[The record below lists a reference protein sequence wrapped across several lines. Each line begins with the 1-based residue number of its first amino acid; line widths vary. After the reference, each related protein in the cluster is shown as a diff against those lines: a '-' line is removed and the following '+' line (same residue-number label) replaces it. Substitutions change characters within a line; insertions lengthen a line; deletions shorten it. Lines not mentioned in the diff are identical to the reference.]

1 MKLYE
6 INDAI
11 ETLLSA
17 LTVDPETGEVPAD
30 ADDVIAQIDALSME
44 RTAVLEYLAKEVL
57 NLRADQ
63 AAVKAEEARLK
74 ERRERM
80 EKREAAILGVL
91 DRECAGQKTD
101 LGVATVSYRATEAT
115 EITDEDEAVRY
126 LIDNN
131 YLDAV
136 RVTPAVYHVE
146 KAEAKRLIRSGVE
159 VPGVTVSR
167 TNRCS
172 LK

>member
-6 INDAI
+6 INEAI

-30 ADDVIAQIDALSME
+30 VDDVIAQLDALSME

-63 AAVKAEEARLK
+63 AAVKAEEQRLK

-80 EKREAAILGVL
+80 ERREASIMGVL

-101 LGVATVSYRATEAT
+101 LGVATVSYRTSEAT
-115 EITDEDEAVRY
+115 EVTDEGRALLWLFENGYDRVLKSHDPTIDKTELKK
-126 LIDNN
+126 LI
-131 YLDAV
+131 
-136 RVTPAVYHVE
+136 
-146 KAEAKRLIRSGVE
+146 KSGVS
-159 VPGVTVSR
+159 VPGAEVTKRV
-167 TNRCS
+167 NCS

>member
-6 INDAI
+6 INEAI

-17 LTVDPETGEVPAD
+17 LTVDEETGEVPAD
-30 ADDVIAQIDALSME
+30 VDDVIAQIDALALE
-44 RTAVLEYLAKEVL
+44 RSAVLEYLAKEVL

-63 AAVKAEEARLK
+63 AAVKAEEKRLK

-80 EKREAAILGVL
+80 ERREESIMKVL

-101 LGVATVSYRATEAT
+101 LGVATVNYRTSEAT
-115 EITDEDEAVRY
+115 EITSEADARTWLLAEGHDECLKFTEPTIDKIALKK
-126 LIDNN
+126 LI
-131 YLDAV
+131 
-136 RVTPAVYHVE
+136 
-146 KAEAKRLIRSGVE
+146 KSGTE
-159 VPGVTVSR
+159 VPGVSVTKKM
-167 TNRCS
+167 NCS

>member
-6 INDAI
+6 INEAV

-30 ADDVIAQIDALSME
+30 ADEVIAQLDALAME
-44 RTAVLEYLAKEVL
+44 KRAVLEYLAKVVL

-80 EKREAAILGVL
+80 ERREASVMAIL
-91 DRECAGQKTD
+91 DRECAGEKTD
-101 LGVATVSYRATEAT
+101 LGVATVSYRASEAT
-115 EITDEDEAVRY
+115 EITSEADARTWLMSEGY
-126 LIDNN
+126 DDCLKYAEPTINKTALKKLI
-131 YLDAV
+131 
-136 RVTPAVYHVE
+136 
-146 KAEAKRLIRSGVE
+146 KSGVS
-159 VPGVTVSR
+159 VPGACVTVR
-167 TNRCS
+167 NNCS

>member
-6 INDAI
+6 INEAI
-11 ETLLSA
+11 ETLLAA

-30 ADDVIAQIDALSME
+30 VDDVIAQLDALSME

-80 EKREAAILGVL
+80 ERREESIMNVL

-101 LGVATVSYRATEAT
+101 LGVATVSYRTSEAT
-115 EITDEDEAVRY
+115 EVTSEADARTWLLAEGHEDCLKFSDPAINKTALKA
-126 LIDNN
+126 LI
-131 YLDAV
+131 
-136 RVTPAVYHVE
+136 
-146 KAEAKRLIRSGVE
+146 KSGVS
-159 VPGVTVSR
+159 VPGAAVTKKV
-167 TNRCS
+167 NCS

>member
-6 INDAI
+6 INEAI
-11 ETLLSA
+11 ETLLAA

-30 ADDVIAQIDALSME
+30 VDDVIAQLDALSME

-80 EKREAAILGVL
+80 ERREESIMNVL

-101 LGVATVSYRATEAT
+101 LGVATVSYRTSEAT
-115 EITDEDEAVRY
+115 EITSEADARTWLMAEGHDDCLKFSDPTINKTALKF
-126 LIDNN
+126 LI
-131 YLDAV
+131 
-136 RVTPAVYHVE
+136 
-146 KAEAKRLIRSGVE
+146 KSGVS
-159 VPGVTVSR
+159 VPGAAVTKKV
-167 TNRCS
+167 NCS